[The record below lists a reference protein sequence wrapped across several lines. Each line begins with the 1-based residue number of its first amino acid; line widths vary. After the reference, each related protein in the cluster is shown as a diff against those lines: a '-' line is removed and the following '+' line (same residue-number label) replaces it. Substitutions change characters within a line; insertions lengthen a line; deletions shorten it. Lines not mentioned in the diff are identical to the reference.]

1 MATAIP
7 SNIYRH
13 ILLPVDLDE
22 PSSWA
27 KAAPVALALAK
38 CFDARLTIATVVP
51 WTVTAMQAEWTAIQL
66 RELIERAR
74 ARLMLLADEIAPGL
88 EIEKKVA
95 EGSIYRGIIDLAEE
109 TDADLIVLASHRP
122 AMRDYL
128 IGANAA
134 SVVRHAACSVL
145 VVRE

>member
-1 MATAIP
+1 MAA
-7 SNIYRH
+7 SDASQIYRH

-27 KAAPVALALAK
+27 KAAPVALSLARS
-38 CFDARLTIATVVP
+38 FDARLTIATVVP
-51 WTVTAMQAEWTAIQL
+51 WTTTVMEAEWTAIRL
-66 RELIERAR
+66 RELLETAR
-74 ARLMLLADEIAPGL
+74 ARLMLLADDIAPGQ
-88 EIEKKVA
+88 EIEKKVTQ
-95 EGSIYRGIIDLAEE
+95 GSIYRGIIDLAEDSE
-109 TDADLIVLASHRP
+109 ADLIVLASHRP

-128 IGANAA
+128 LGANAA